1 VKLLLDNGV
10 PRSSGLLLIQQG
22 IDATHVGEIGLA
34 SADDRQ
40 ILDHARFN
48 KLIIVTLDADF
59 HTLLALG
66 GDSGPSVI
74 RIRIEGVKS
83 PQLARI
89 ISQVVGR
96 FSKELLR
103 GAALS
108 VGRRAVRCHML
119 PLQ

>member
-10 PRSSGLLLIQQG
+10 PRSSGQLLLQQG
-22 IDATHVGEIGLA
+22 INAIHVGEIGLA
-34 SADDRQ
+34 RAGDRQ
-40 ILDHARFN
+40 ILDHARLN

-66 GDSGPSVI
+66 GESSPSVI

-83 PQLARI
+83 PQLVRI
-89 ISQVVGR
+89 ISQVVQR
-96 FSKELLR
+96 FTKELLG

-119 PLQ
+119 PLR